1 VCAQVCARRKK
12 KGFEVYG
19 SPFKECSRD
28 LDIHVH
34 TFGDVNFGGWI
45 RASQPFTLL
54 LARDPSDEG
63 ARLRE
68 AWVCH
73 RKDFNG
79 TNVML
84 GVRWGYL
91 STGALLIRPLG
102 TTRSLRKQPDET
114 GFIRHR
120 AAGGGNSGMGYHEA
134 NSS

>member
-1 VCAQVCARRKK
+1 MDVEGGRSETCGVCAPGLRAAKREDLKFMGRR
-12 KGFEVYG
+12 
-19 SPFKECSRD
+19 SPFPECSRD

-34 TFGDVNFGGWI
+34 TFGDVNFGGWS
-45 RASQPFTLL
+45 RAFQPFTLL
-54 LARDPSDEG
+54 LARDPSDEA

-91 STGALLIRPLG
+91 STGALLIR
-102 TTRSLRKQPDET
+102 
-114 GFIRHR
+114 H
-120 AAGGGNSGMGYHEA
+120 
-134 NSS
+134 